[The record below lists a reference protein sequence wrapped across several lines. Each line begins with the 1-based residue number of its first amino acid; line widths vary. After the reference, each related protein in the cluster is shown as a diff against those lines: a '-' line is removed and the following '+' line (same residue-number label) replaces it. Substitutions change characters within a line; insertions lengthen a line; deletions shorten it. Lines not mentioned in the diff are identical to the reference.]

1 MDGLNEYYL
10 EQLYDTLSKEH
21 MKLMTEL
28 KQNKDDTSKDRDI
41 QKQITMVNSL
51 MIGSLKLRNL
61 KKKILLKGT
70 A

>member
-21 MKLMTEL
+21 MKLMNEL
-28 KQNKDDTSKDRDI
+28 KQNKDDSKDTDI
-41 QKQITMVNSL
+41 QKQITMLNSL
-51 MIGSLKLRNL
+51 MINSLKLRNL
-61 KKKILLKGT
+61 KKKIMLKGT